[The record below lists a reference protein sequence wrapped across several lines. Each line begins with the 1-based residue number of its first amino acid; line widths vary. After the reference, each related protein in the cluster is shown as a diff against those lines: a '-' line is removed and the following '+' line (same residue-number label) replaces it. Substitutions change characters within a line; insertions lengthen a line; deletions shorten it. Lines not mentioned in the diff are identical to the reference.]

1 MKPLRTS
8 DISRREFLRRA
19 SLVAGGP
26 FLLASSAGF
35 GRLLAGAQDI
45 EPTEDEKVFRATMD
59 LAAREGLVDKPIG
72 DVVAAVGFSFL
83 GIPYV
88 AHSLEAPGPECLV
101 VNLRAFDCTTFM
113 ENSLVLARCVKLKI
127 KSFDDYRRQLQLVRY
142 RGGIIDG
149 YPSRLH
155 YFTDWVQDNERKKVL
170 QDVSEPVGGRRAEK
184 VIDFMTT
191 HPSSYRQLSDTANV
205 RRIGETEKR
214 LTARGY
220 PFVRKDRV
228 RAVLGKIRN
237 GDIIGTAT
245 SMAGIDVS
253 HTGIAVRKDGT
264 IKFLHAPLSGGSVR
278 VSEGSLADYLAK
290 YDAMTGIVVAR
301 PLEPPR

>member
-1 MKPLRTS
+1 
-8 DISRREFLRRA
+8 
-19 SLVAGGP
+19 
-26 FLLASSAGF
+26 LLAC
-35 GRLLAGAQDI
+35 AQDV

-59 LAAREGLVDKPIG
+59 MAARQGLADKPIG

-88 AHSLEAPGPECLV
+88 AHSLEASGPECLV

-127 KSFDDYRRQLQLVRY
+127 RSFADYKRQLQLVRY

-155 YFTDWVQDNERKKVL
+155 YFTDWVQDNERKKIV
-170 QDVSEPVGGRRAEK
+170 QDVSEPVGGRRVEK

-191 HPSSYRQLSDTANV
+191 HPSSYRQLGDTATV
-205 RRIGETEKR
+205 QRIAETEKR

-237 GDIIGTAT
+237 GDLIGTAT

-264 IKFLHAPLSGGSVR
+264 IKFLHAPLSGGSVQ
-278 VSEGSLADYLAK
+278 VSEGSLADYLARH
-290 YDAMTGIVVAR
+290 DAMTGVVVAR
-301 PLEPPR
+301 PLEPLR